1 MLCLMLRFLDTLN
14 LVQSMGECLNDWEY
28 NLDER

>member
-1 MLCLMLRFLDTLN
+1 MLYLLLTFLDILN
-14 LVQSMGECLNDWEY
+14 LVQSMGEYLNKWEY